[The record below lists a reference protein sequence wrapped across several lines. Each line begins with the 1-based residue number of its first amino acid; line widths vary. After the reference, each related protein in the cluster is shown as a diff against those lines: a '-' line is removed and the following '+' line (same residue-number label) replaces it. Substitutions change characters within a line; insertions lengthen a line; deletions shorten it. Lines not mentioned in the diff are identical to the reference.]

1 MPAPS
6 LSIILPA
13 FNEERRLPG
22 SLVAL
27 NGYLDEHFP
36 DAEVI
41 VADDGSADST
51 ADTVGASASR
61 FPRVRLLSLPHRGKG
76 NAIRAGML
84 EATGEVRI
92 FMDVDLAVPVEAIA
106 EAATLACSHDIVIG
120 SREISGS
127 VRLGEPRSRH
137 LMGRVFNFAVR
148 RIAGID
154 QSDTQCGFKAFTANA
169 ADSLFQRQRSNGFGF
184 DVELLVLAKKR
195 GLSVAQLPVEWRYGP
210 ESRVRWHH
218 PFRMLFEVVAIRARS
233 LRGTYD

>member
-6 LSIILPA
+6 LSIVFPA

-22 SLVAL
+22 SLETL
-27 NGYLDEHFP
+27 NVYLDNYFP

-41 VADDGSADST
+41 VADDGSTDST
-51 ADTVGASASR
+51 ADTVQASASR

-84 EATGEVRI
+84 EATGEVRL

-106 EAATLACSHDIVIG
+106 EAATRAGSYDIVIG

-148 RIAGID
+148 RIAGIN

-169 ADSLFQRQRSNGFGF
+169 TESLFPHQRSSGFGF
-184 DVELLVLAKKR
+184 DVELLLLAQKHV
-195 GLSVAQLPVEWRYGP
+195 LSVDQLPVEWRYGP
-210 ESRVRWHH
+210 ESRIRWHH
-218 PFRMLFEVVAIRARS
+218 PFRMLLEVVAIRARS
-233 LRGTYD
+233 LRGAYD

>member
-6 LSIILPA
+6 LSIVLPA
-13 FNEERRLPG
+13 FNEERRLPS
-22 SLVAL
+22 SLAAL
-27 NGYLDEHFP
+27 NGYLDRHFP

-51 ADTVGASASR
+51 PAVVRASASQ

-84 EATGEVRI
+84 EATGGVRI

-106 EAATLACSHDIVIG
+106 EVTARAGSHDIVIG

-127 VRLGEPRSRH
+127 NRLGEPRSRH

-148 RIAGID
+148 RIAGIN
-154 QSDTQCGFKAFTANA
+154 QSDTQCGFKAFTGNT
-169 ADSLFQRQRSNGFGF
+169 ADSLFPHQRSSGFGF

-195 GLSVAQLPVEWRYGP
+195 GLSVDQLPVEWHYGP

-218 PFRMLFEVVAIRARS
+218 PFRMLFEVIAVRARS